1 MLFRKMLYEY
11 EGRLTAIKGDIRLRE
26 ENIQEIER
34 LHKEGGGQVQGM
46 EQKILGVYYTSFE
59 LFDDLCFYQE
69 QMKET
74 VVNTRKVE
82 QEIQKV
88 REEIRKLEQ
97 FGQKLKV
104 AKAVKMPYY
113 KFRNIMKHGLVSMEN
128 EDREEYAAFLEL
140 QKAAADHEDLARP
153 TRSKVQQETQ
163 TPVTPEML
171 YLIIRK

>member
-1 MLFRKMLYEY
+1 
-11 EGRLTAIKGDIRLRE
+11 
-26 ENIQEIER
+26 
-34 LHKEGGGQVQGM
+34 
-46 EQKILGVYYTSFE
+46 
-59 LFDDLCFYQE
+59 
-69 QMKET
+69 MKET

-88 REEIRKLEQ
+88 REEIRKLQQ

-104 AKAVKMPYY
+104 AKSVKMPYY

-140 QKAAADHEDLARP
+140 QKAAAADEEDLARP

-171 YLIIRK
+171 YLIIRKEEINKELLNKLIREEDRKQEELLAQNQLLKQALLTK

>member
-1 MLFRKMLYEY
+1 
-11 EGRLTAIKGDIRLRE
+11 
-26 ENIQEIER
+26 
-34 LHKEGGGQVQGM
+34 
-46 EQKILGVYYTSFE
+46 
-59 LFDDLCFYQE
+59 
-69 QMKET
+69 MKET

-97 FGQKLKV
+97 FGQKLRV
-104 AKAVKMPYY
+104 AKSVKMPYY

-171 YLIIRK
+171 YLIIRKEEINKELLNKLIREEDRKQEELLAQNQLLKQALLTK